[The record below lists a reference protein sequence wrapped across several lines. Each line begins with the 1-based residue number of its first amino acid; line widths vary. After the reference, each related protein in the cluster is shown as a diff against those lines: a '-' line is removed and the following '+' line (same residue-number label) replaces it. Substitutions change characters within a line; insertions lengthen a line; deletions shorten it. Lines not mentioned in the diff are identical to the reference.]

1 MPYLGVTNIMMFFVI
16 VGVAVIFIA
25 VWIIKSESR
34 VNLAK
39 EQIKTLRAR
48 LESGERERYLL
59 SEKMS
64 DLANSGTI
72 RTETIQIAREPE
84 TTSKDKG
91 VSKKKLEAALE
102 EKESLVKDKESLVK
116 DKESLGAENRILKLE
131 LEEAKASLAEVYKAL
146 CEK

>member
-16 VGVAVIFIA
+16 VGVAVIFIVA
-25 VWIIKSESR
+25 WIIKSESR

-39 EQIKTLRAR
+39 EQIKTLSAR
-48 LESGERERYLL
+48 LESGEKERYLL

-64 DLANSGTI
+64 DLANSEPI
-72 RTETIQIAREPE
+72 KAEVIHVEEEPE
-84 TTSKDKG
+84 TKG
-91 VSKKKLEAALE
+91 KKEGASKKKLEAAL
-102 EKESLVKDKESLVK
+102 KDKEALI
-116 DKESLGAENRILKLE
+116 KEKETLESENGNLKLE